1 MPLKSSALRT
11 IICVYTDTRNQRREV
26 SAIFSAKPTRML
38 ATNEANNPKES
49 SFETQWTY

>member
-11 IICVYTDTRNQRREV
+11 IIYVYTDTRNQRREV

-38 ATNEANNPKES
+38 ATNEANNPKVRV
-49 SFETQWTY
+49 FF